1 MREFISTYVSTFPG
15 THKCPQAYIPYT
27 GIQACM
33 NACTPVLTSKQ
44 THMEPLTTCTY
55 RHIRMYIHT
64 RRHNI
69 PAIPKQHKIE
79 PLYKS
84 TDHTTS
90 HIHSTSLRRDSF
102 SRTTPLTVMATV
114 KSHANV
120 ITIGSMICMASVY
133 LELEWNQ
140 CQRKRLK

>member
-1 MREFISTYVSTFPG
+1 MHARVHKYVR
-15 THKCPQAYIPYT
+15 KYIPRNTQVPT
-27 GIQACM
+27 GLHTIYRLTSLH
-33 NACTPVLTSKQ
+33 ACTPVLTSKQ

-55 RHIRMYIHT
+55 RHIRMYVHIDTTFKQFPNNT
-64 RRHNI
+64 RLNHY
-69 PAIPKQHKIE
+69 A
-79 PLYKS
+79 KS

>member
-1 MREFISTYVSTFPG
+1 MHARVHKYVR
-15 THKCPQAYIPYT
+15 KYIPRNTQVPT
-27 GIQACM
+27 GLHAIYR
-33 NACTPVLTSKQ
+33 LTSLHECMHTGANKQANTHGASYNMHIQ
-44 THMEPLTTCTY
+44 THMYARVDTTFKQFPNN
-55 RHIRMYIHT
+55 T
-64 RRHNI
+64 RLNHY
-69 PAIPKQHKIE
+69 AKH
-79 PLYKS
+79 